1 MILKTYIWK
10 LLIPGILNNKNS
22 IFRLVKVLLLDVLI
36 PKIFQLPQIVLQPS
50 KPVLKNQNSLILDV
64 VWIVLQLLTCWLL
77 VKNLQLICLI
87 HLELEQKLLMPNHL
101 AVIALQNPIRWQLK
115 ILDFVMAFFN
125 EVVERH
131 SLKKCHYKIC
141 YLNVIHYS
149 HYFPLLQKFS
159 KLVFS

>member
-1 MILKTYIWK
+1 MILKKIYESFY
-10 LLIPGILNNKNS
+10 IPGFLNNKNS

-50 KPVLKNQNSLILDV
+50 KPVLKNQNSLVLDV
-64 VWIVLQLLTCWLL
+64 LWIVLQLLTCWLP

-125 EVVERH
+125 EVVE
-131 SLKKCHYKIC
+131 SLRDIHWKNATTKS
-141 YLNVIHYS
+141 VI
-149 HYFPLLQKFS
+149 
-159 KLVFS
+159 